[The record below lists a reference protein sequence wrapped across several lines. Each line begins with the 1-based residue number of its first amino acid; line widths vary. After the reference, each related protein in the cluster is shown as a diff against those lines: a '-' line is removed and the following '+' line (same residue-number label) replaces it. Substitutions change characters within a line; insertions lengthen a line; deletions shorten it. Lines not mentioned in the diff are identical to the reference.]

1 MLPEL
6 KQGQIVIMDN
16 ASIHKSDET
25 KQLIESIGCKLIF
38 LPPYSPDLNPI
49 EHFWAKLKK
58 VLRYSCSFFIVGLLY
73 QQKEEEIQTRI
84 HSAHK
89 SGLKKG
95 KEEGIAEGE
104 KSV

>member
-49 EHFWAKLKK
+49 EHFCAKLKK
-58 VLRYSCSFFIVGLLY
+58 VLRYTMHKFESFQDAIFAAF
-73 QQKEEEIQTRI
+73 
-84 HSAHK
+84 S
-89 SGLKKG
+89 
-95 KEEGIAEGE
+95 
-104 KSV
+104 

>member
-1 MLPEL
+1 MDLAPFGYNGTCDTKLFNFWIKEKLLPEL

-25 KQLIESIGCKLIF
+25 RQLIESVGRKLIF

-58 VLRYSCSFFIVGLLY
+58 VLRYTMHKFESFQDAILAAF
-73 QQKEEEIQTRI
+73 
-84 HSAHK
+84 S
-89 SGLKKG
+89 
-95 KEEGIAEGE
+95 
-104 KSV
+104 